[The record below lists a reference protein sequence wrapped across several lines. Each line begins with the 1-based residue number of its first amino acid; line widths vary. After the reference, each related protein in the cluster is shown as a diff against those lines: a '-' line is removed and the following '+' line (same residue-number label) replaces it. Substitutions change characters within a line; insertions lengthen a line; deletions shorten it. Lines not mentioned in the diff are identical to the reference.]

1 MTSEGLRFDYDST
14 SGTGDPNAVFDIAKY
29 SNLTGK
35 TALTGKDGSYVVFK
49 VKTELTD
56 GDFELFT
63 QKPAAGDSGKSSYIQ
78 NGQWQ
83 YIVVD
88 MTGTTFVTKDK
99 LTTMRI
105 DWASLYVKKD
115 AYMIISEIAFFE
127 KKADAY
133 AHAGIPENP
142 EASGLTT
149 STMTFP
155 ANGSAATY
163 VTADNASLALVKNGG
178 VNAVEINP
186 TSATVKVNIGVRE
199 LAAIQKAYPAQ
210 KRYIAIRMKTVDNA
224 ACTVNLTGYS
234 DLTGKVMSFEIKADL
249 YVDETGWQGVYF
261 DLDGHYSDYASI
273 SKIMLRFGN
282 LTRNQ
287 GKVYIGDV
295 VITDDLNVALETCGL
310 SEYKLNNSNVHYEDP
325 MASSKLTAKDEDAS
339 LKVWFDHSTEKAIQ
353 NQFTPKDVS
362 GYTISMA
369 KNESENAQYFI
380 APSRDMNLVVTIDEF
395 DDGHGHTLTADLT
408 YEYYH
413 NVIGV
418 MRPDA
423 LLHIGDSIAVK
434 AGNVQA
440 FMIRVTTKSNTPAGT
455 YNSVIHVYDIDADKE
470 IKRSPIAVKVYNFS
484 LPTATTLRTAF
495 ALWANYI
502 SSGYPAGGDGYD
514 SEEWNKVIQNYYEF
528 FLDYRIN
535 VTDLPYGMTSGR
547 GIAYMQ
553 DERINTAR
561 WSVRDYSVWTDLQN
575 DGYTEKPMWL
585 SKIIY
590 YPGEVDEPR
599 TEQHFKTLIQ
609 VANQIKSI
617 DPDYRMVIP
626 LERDLELMNDG
637 TVTNINKSDTDSV
650 GMLLK
655 YTNIYCPK
663 LDAFTPRALSVRGG
677 ATFLQSVA
685 QDKKYGVYL
694 DRVREGVKNG
704 GELWA
709 YICINPTQ
717 PYVNWQ
723 INSDGTEA
731 IVSLWQMKQL
741 GVTGMLYWA
750 VNVWKASY
758 WRTSAPMENN
768 QAGDG
773 MLIYSGHI
781 EHSLYP
787 VPTIRLESI
796 RDGIE
801 DYEMLTMLENKLGSA
816 ALDNMLRKVCTSVL
830 TYTNDDDYLH
840 AVRVQLY
847 EALEAAYN

>member
-1 MTSEGLRFDYDST
+1 MTSEGLRFDYDT
-14 SGTGDPNAVFDIAKY
+14 TNGTGDPNVVFDIAKY
-29 SNLTGK
+29 SSLTGK
-35 TALTGKDGSYVVFK
+35 TALTGAQGSYVVFK

-56 GDFELFT
+56 GDFELFS

-83 YIVVD
+83 YVVVD
-88 MTGTTFVTKDK
+88 MTGTTFITKEN
-99 LTTMRI
+99 LSTMRI
-105 DWASLYVKKD
+105 DWSNLYIKKGG
-115 AYMIISEIAFFE
+115 YMVISEIAFFE
-127 KKADAY
+127 NKADAY
-133 AHAGIPENP
+133 ALADIPLDP
-142 EASGLTT
+142 SSSGSMT
-149 STMTFP
+149 SSVSFP
-155 ANGSAATY
+155 SNFDPKAY
-163 VTADNASLALVKNGG
+163 VTVDNGTMSAVSSGG
-178 VNAVEINP
+178 VNGVEIVP
-186 TSATVKVNIGVRE
+186 GSATIKVSIGVRE
-199 LAAIQKAYPAQ
+199 LAALQKSYPTQ
-210 KRYIAIRMKTVDNA
+210 KRYIAIQMKTAGNA
-224 ACTVNLTGYS
+224 TCTVALNAYS
-234 DLTGKVMSFEIKADL
+234 DLEGKLVTVDSKGDL
-249 YVDETGWQGVYF
+249 TADETGWQGMYF
-261 DLDGHYSDYASI
+261 DLNGCYTDHESI
-273 SKIMLRFGN
+273 AKIMLRISS
-282 LTRNQ
+282 LTKGT
-287 GKVYIGDV
+287 GKVTIGKI
-295 VITDDLNVALETCGL
+295 VITDDLNLALETCGL
-310 SEYKLNNSNVHYEDP
+310 SEYKLNNENVSYTDP
-325 MASSKLTAKDEDAS
+325 LASSKLTAENEDSS
-339 LKVWFDHSTEKAIQ
+339 LKVWFDHSTEKAVQ
-353 NQFTPKDVS
+353 NNFKPTGLS

-369 KNESENAQYFI
+369 KNESENAQFFI
-380 APSRDMNLVVTIDEF
+380 APSTDRNLNVTIDDF
-395 DDGHGHTLTADLT
+395 DDGHGHKLTADLT
-408 YEYYH
+408 YEFYH

-423 LLHIGDSIAVK
+423 LLHINGSVPVK

-440 FMIRVTTKSNTPAGT
+440 FMIRVTTTQNTPAGT
-455 YNSVIHVYDIDADKE
+455 YNSVIHVYDTDTGKE
-470 IKRSPIAVKVYNFS
+470 VKRSPIAVKVYNFS

-495 ALWANYI
+495 ALWPNYI

-514 SEEWNKVIQNYYEF
+514 SAEWNKVVQNYYEF
-528 FLDYRIN
+528 FLNYRIN

-547 GIAYMQ
+547 GIAYMN

-561 WSVRDYSVWTDLQN
+561 WSVRDYSAWTDLQN

-599 TEQHFKTLIQ
+599 TEAHFKTLIQ

-626 LERDLELMNDG
+626 LERDLELKNDG
-637 TVTNINKSDTDSV
+637 TVTNISNSDTDSV

-663 LDAFTPRALSVRGG
+663 VDAFTPRVLSRRGG
-677 ATFLQSVA
+677 ATFLQSIA

-741 GVTGMLYWA
+741 DVTGMLYWA

-758 WRTSAPMENN
+758 WRISEPMENN

-801 DYEMLTMLENKLGSA
+801 DYEMLTMLEDKLGSA
-816 ALDNMLRKVCTSVL
+816 ALDNMLKKVCTSVL
-830 TYTNDDDYLH
+830 TYTNDDAYLH

-847 EALEAAYN
+847 EALEAACN

>member
-1 MTSEGLRFDYDST
+1 
-14 SGTGDPNAVFDIAKY
+14 
-29 SNLTGK
+29 
-35 TALTGKDGSYVVFK
+35 
-49 VKTELTD
+49 
-56 GDFELFT
+56 
-63 QKPAAGDSGKSSYIQ
+63 
-78 NGQWQ
+78 
-83 YIVVD
+83 
-88 MTGTTFVTKDK
+88 
-99 LTTMRI
+99 
-105 DWASLYVKKD
+105 
-115 AYMIISEIAFFE
+115 
-127 KKADAY
+127 
-133 AHAGIPENP
+133 
-142 EASGLTT
+142 
-149 STMTFP
+149 
-155 ANGSAATY
+155 
-163 VTADNASLALVKNGG
+163 
-178 VNAVEINP
+178 
-186 TSATVKVNIGVRE
+186 
-199 LAAIQKAYPAQ
+199 
-210 KRYIAIRMKTVDNA
+210 
-224 ACTVNLTGYS
+224 
-234 DLTGKVMSFEIKADL
+234 
-249 YVDETGWQGVYF
+249 
-261 DLDGHYSDYASI
+261 
-273 SKIMLRFGN
+273 
-282 LTRNQ
+282 
-287 GKVYIGDV
+287 
-295 VITDDLNVALETCGL
+295 
-310 SEYKLNNSNVHYEDP
+310 
-325 MASSKLTAKDEDAS
+325 
-339 LKVWFDHSTEKAIQ
+339 
-353 NQFTPKDVS
+353 
-362 GYTISMA
+362 
-369 KNESENAQYFI
+369 
-380 APSRDMNLVVTIDEF
+380 
-395 DDGHGHTLTADLT
+395 
-408 YEYYH
+408 
-413 NVIGV
+413 
-418 MRPDA
+418 
-423 LLHIGDSIAVK
+423 
-434 AGNVQA
+434 
-440 FMIRVTTKSNTPAGT
+440 
-455 YNSVIHVYDIDADKE
+455 
-470 IKRSPIAVKVYNFS
+470 
-484 LPTATTLRTAF
+484 
-495 ALWANYI
+495 
-502 SSGYPAGGDGYD
+502 
-514 SEEWNKVIQNYYEF
+514 
-528 FLDYRIN
+528 N

-650 GMLLK
+650 GMLLE

-847 EALEAAYN
+847 EALEAAHN